1 MTSKLMQLIETR
13 TKRPVLDESELKVS
27 SHWKLIKTAI
37 KQPHGDDPKKLDEK
51 QSLHVGHGVHSV
63 NSLPVEEDL
72 SFVAFNSFNH
82 NFVGI
87 DKDGKASVFLP
98 TGYREDVNNKTLKDA
113 ICGIVYAKKPRFYVA
128 WGFDENIRLM
138 SDDFKVISVATSVSR
153 IFSGVYNESSNE
165 IITGGVGNLTC
176 WSFRYGAKFLLQRK
190 VFTDCMPPS
199 CIISF
204 LCLED
209 TPSRSQRCFAVYHNN
224 VIIYNLLN
232 GTCVGH
238 LKELHPREIT
248 AMLFFNPL
256 KYLITGAKDGSIK
269 VWDDRGNIK
278 IIFVGHLKSVNT
290 LAVYPFGTYIMSGSS
305 DNSIRVWSLDTAD
318 EVDRIDTK
326 EAVLGLGTI
335 VGKNDLY
342 SFGRRSIEL
351 WKIEHIHSVFA
362 TVGSKIKS
370 IKPTTHPRMPT
381 RLVCTCDDATVRL
394 LSPGSGECIT
404 TMLLPNMSIIA
415 DVAYAA
421 AENLMFTLLS
431 NGKIL
436 KASTLTNPCK
446 KLQEWD
452 TNSNSDAPSSCT
464 CLCLYEYVVQ
474 DELEGDSWGNLVT
487 ALKAKKRAEELE
499 TKGQA
504 MNAYDRTLL
513 LGGSTNGMI
522 VVFDWQNDT
531 NPGKISF
538 QIEGHR
544 DEVITMVANPEVD
557 QVISAG
563 LDHTI
568 KIWRLFPFAEEALAP
583 LMTLYCHETPRL
595 LSVAHHKLCAAF
607 HEPATAS
614 YNIVVFKTTQ
624 KKRFDHNS
632 DWDHTDDV
640 TGLAS
645 CAKMRLFASCSA
657 DGSVRVWDESN
668 KLLRVIKL
676 NATPTSICFSSQ
688 KGDLI
693 VGIGKHL
700 HKINYATYMPQS
712 FIFRMV
718 AMDFRRVIAEAPM
731 DIDPEIKGNLTPEEC
746 QRLSRVKSSLHKYN
760 DFHDILPQDEMDEKI
775 QEEERRTQAFSKIQE
790 RENELRKLRDGT
802 YRFSRKRP
810 NIDSEAVRGEAF
822 EKYLEIF
829 YKRPHFDLPDDTLE
843 DSGVDNEEEEEPY
856 AEDRG
861 TGFFSISRQ
870 STRSKKSQSFPEKT
884 PKAEIASLSMSEFEP
899 IKLQDDYEGMP
910 VLPPADERDELSPS
924 ERPFTMETESEIFS
938 HGETSSRVSHSAPAR
953 RLKDFRKHP
962 IEPPL
967 VNRDRDRYVVDVP
980 KSKRYPSPSQ
990 SVQKVSQRLSRL
1002 ASYQNEGD
1010 EEEMFVI
1017 APDGF
1022 IPNSVVVAMFKDLRD
1037 ETKEEADKWKLP
1049 QLTAEQLA
1057 ELESRKKKLPKSPE
1071 SPKGK
1076 KERRKSNFSSQL
1088 QLALRD
1094 SPSPEPVDD
1103 TDLFKSPTPTPPPSP
1118 PPEEPTPP
1126 SIPSPKKEIKPVRPI
1141 EKLISRPKPPTPE
1154 PTPSP
1159 PPPTKEPTPTPPPPP
1174 PTPLPS
1180 FITQFKGT
1188 LWFDKFFPDADSET
1202 FPRPWTPESFVEVLL
1217 TLIQKTNDH
1226 ELKTQICAA
1235 IMLLYRQEGL
1245 DRDAAEKVNRTTIA
1259 ELNIPDHPTAH
1270 GSSQAKQF
1278 LRVALQL
1285 SHTMKVYEVSF
1296 VAELMAQFIDGDE
1309 EIRKFVLELL
1319 ASIGVPDTAGYFV
1332 KELDSF
1338 DTTSIPGNRRKARVK
1353 DMCIQ
1358 WLNKWLGQFRQHIR
1372 SLAGKISRAQAGS
1385 VVKGTKTPKT
1395 PSSIKG
1401 ILKTDSSQRTTSEMS
1416 KPTTI
1421 SFDLEALGGK
1431 AADTAMPAEA
1441 INYFCEIRMEEEL
1454 ERART
1459 RTREKT
1465 PVQAQDNSRNTVLVL
1480 PKIHSKRSLARLGE
1494 THCSHCHPERE
1505 TSLALAFPLP
1515 QIYQTRRSVVLNN
1528 MVLHLKTLTLN
1539 PFPDE
1544 GDLAVYEPYQ
1554 QSNLLTLRSSQKYF
1568 IPAQSYVEE
1577 RDTESLT
1584 QQIRKVLL

>member
-1 MTSKLMQLIETR
+1 MQLIETR

-37 KQPHGDDPKKLDEK
+37 QQPHGDDPKKLDEK

-63 NSLPVEEDL
+63 NSLPAEEDL
-72 SFVAFNSFNH
+72 AFVAFNSFNH
-82 NFVGI
+82 CFVGI
-87 DKDGKASVFLP
+87 YKDGKASVFLP
-98 TGYREDVNNKTLKDA
+98 TGYREDVHSKSLKDP

-138 SDDFKVISVATSVSR
+138 SDGFKVISVATSVSR

-190 VFTDCMPPS
+190 VLTDCMPPS
-199 CIISF
+199 CPISL

-326 EAVLGLGTI
+326 EPVLGLGTI

-362 TVGSKIKS
+362 TVGSKIKY

-404 TMLLPNMSIIA
+404 TMLLPNMSIIV
-415 DVAYAA
+415 DVSYAA
-421 AENLMFTLLS
+421 AEN
-431 NGKIL
+431 
-436 KASTLTNPCK
+436 
-446 KLQEWD
+446 
-452 TNSNSDAPSSCT
+452 
-464 CLCLYEYVVQ
+464 
-474 DELEGDSWGNLVT
+474 
-487 ALKAKKRAEELE
+487 
-499 TKGQA
+499 
-504 MNAYDRTLL
+504 
-513 LGGSTNGMI
+513 
-522 VVFDWQNDT
+522 
-531 NPGKISF
+531 
-538 QIEGHR
+538 
-544 DEVITMVANPEVD
+544 
-557 QVISAG
+557 
-563 LDHTI
+563 HTI

-583 LMTLYCHETPRL
+583 LMTLYCHETPRF

-607 HEPATAS
+607 HEPATPS

-632 DWDHTDDV
+632 DWDHMDDV

-657 DGSVRVWDESN
+657 DGSVRIWDESN
-668 KLLRVIKL
+668 KLLRFIKL

-700 HKINYATYMPQS
+700 HKINYASYMPQS

-718 AMDFRRVIAEAPM
+718 AMDFRRVFAEAPIE
-731 DIDPEIKGNLTPEEC
+731 IDSEIKGNLTPEEC
-746 QRLSRVKSSLHKYN
+746 QRLGRVKSSLHKYSG
-760 DFHDILPQDEMDEKI
+760 FQDILPQDEMDEKI
-775 QEEERRTQAFSKIQE
+775 QEEERRIQAFSKIQE
-790 RENELRKLRDGT
+790 RESELKKLRDGT

-843 DSGVDNEEEEEPY
+843 DSGIDNEDEEEPY
-856 AEDRG
+856 AQDRG

-870 STRSKKSQSFPEKT
+870 STTSKKSQTSPEKT
-884 PKAEIASLSMSEFEP
+884 PKAAIASLSMSEFEP
-899 IKLQDDYEGMP
+899 IKLQDDYEEMP
-910 VLPPADERDELSPS
+910 VLPPADERDEFSPS
-924 ERPFTMETESEIFS
+924 DRPFTMETESEIFS
-938 HGETSSRVSHSAPAR
+938 HVETSSRVSHSAPAR
-953 RLKDFRKHP
+953 RLKDFRRHP

-967 VNRDRDRYVVDVP
+967 INRDRDRYVVHVP
-980 KSKRYPSPSQ
+980 KSKQYPSPSE

-1002 ASYQNEGD
+1002 ASHQNEGD
-1010 EEEMFVI
+1010 EEMFVI

-1022 IPNSVVVAMFKDLRD
+1022 IPNSVVVAMLKDLR
-1037 ETKEEADKWKLP
+1037 EEGKEEADKWKPP

-1076 KERRKSNFSSQL
+1076 KERKKLNFARQL

-1094 SPSPEPVDD
+1094 SPSPEPA
-1103 TDLFKSPTPTPPPSP
+1103 TDLFKSPTPTPPPSSP
-1118 PPEEPTPP
+1118 PVEPTPP
-1126 SIPSPKKEIKPVRPI
+1126 RIPSPKKEIKPVRSI
-1141 EKLISRPKPPTPE
+1141 EKLISRPKPRTPDPTPS
-1154 PTPSP
+1154 PSP
-1159 PPPTKEPTPTPPPPP
+1159 PPPPPKEPTPTPPPPP
-1174 PTPLPS
+1174 PSPLPS

-1188 LWFDKFFPDADSET
+1188 LWFDKFFPNANSET
-1202 FPRPWTPESFVEVLL
+1202 FPRPWTPESFVEILL
-1217 TLIQKTNDH
+1217 TLIQKTTDH

-1235 IMLLYRQEGL
+1235 IMLLHRQEGL
-1245 DRDAAEKVNRTTIA
+1245 DRQTTEKVNRTMIA

-1270 GSSQAKQF
+1270 GPSQAKQF

-1285 SHTMKVYEVSF
+1285 SHTMRVYEVSF

-1309 EIRKFVLELL
+1309 EIRKFVRELL
-1319 ASIGVPDTAGYFV
+1319 ASIGVLDTAGYFA
-1332 KELDSF
+1332 KEMDLF
-1338 DTTSIPGNRRKARVK
+1338 DTTSIPGNRRKALIK
-1353 DMCIQ
+1353 DMCVQ

-1401 ILKTDSSQRTTSEMS
+1401 ILKTDRASSQRTTSEMS

-1459 RTREKT
+1459 RTRTRTREKT
-1465 PVQAQDNSRNTVLVL
+1465 PVQAQDNSRSTVLVL
-1480 PKIHSKRSLARLGE
+1480 PKIHSKRSLTRLGE

-1515 QIYQTRRSVVLNN
+1515 QIYQTRRSVVFNN

-1544 GDLAVYEPYQ
+1544 SDSAVYEPYQ
-1554 QSNLLTLRSSQKYF
+1554 HSNLLTLHSSQKYF

-1577 RDTESLT
+1577 QDTERLT